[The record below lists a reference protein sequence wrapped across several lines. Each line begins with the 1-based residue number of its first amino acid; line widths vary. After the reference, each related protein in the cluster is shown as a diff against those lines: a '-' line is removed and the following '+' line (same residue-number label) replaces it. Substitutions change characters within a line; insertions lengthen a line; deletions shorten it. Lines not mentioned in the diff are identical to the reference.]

1 MKPSRRQRLRVVLTA
16 LLSLLF
22 QQLAVASYACEL
34 DGLPVETSA
43 TTGAAPCHTEVRD
56 AARCHAHCN
65 PTSSTVDTGSALT
78 VPPCALPAS
87 LPAFVSFDLRCVR
100 PGLMHAVHAHA
111 NSPPLTV
118 TYCTLLI

>member
-1 MKPSRRQRLRVVLTA
+1 MNKLRRHRLRVVLVA

-22 QQLAVASYACEL
+22 QQLAVASYACEM
-34 DGLPVETSA
+34 DGLAETSA
-43 TTGAAPCHTEVRD
+43 TTAVAPCHVEVRD

-65 PTSSTVDTGSALT
+65 PTSSTVDTGNALT

-87 LPAFVSFDLRCVR
+87 LPAFVAVDVRSVR

-111 NSPPLTV
+111 NSPPLNLA
-118 TYCTLLI
+118 YCTLLI